1 MVTTASAAADSV
13 RMRLLNATSVVLAQ
27 HGPRKLSLSDIATV
41 AGVSRPTLYRHF
53 SSKEDLLAALAT
65 HEKQRYATEL
75 ARAISGVP
83 PGERLDRAL
92 QFVVEFQ
99 HDHPM
104 RGLVIIEPAFM
115 IDQFEVSLR
124 TMSTALIPLL
134 EELSPAV
141 RSGRIEPADLADL
154 VVRTALSH
162 FLIRGDDAQ
171 LRRELRHVVGLG
183 GGVGP
188 TAG

>member
-1 MVTTASAAADSV
+1 MATTAPAAADSV
-13 RMRLLNATSVVLAQ
+13 RIRLLNATSVVLAQ

-53 SSKEDLLAALAT
+53 SSKDDLLRALAT

-75 ARAISGVP
+75 ALAINGVEAD
-83 PGERLDRAL
+83 ERLDRAL

-99 HDHPM
+99 HDYPM
-104 RGLVIIEPAFM
+104 RGLVVIEPAFM
-115 IDQFEVSLR
+115 IEQFELSLR
-124 TMSTALIPLL
+124 TMSTALVPLL

-141 RSGRIEPADLADL
+141 HSSPIEPADLADL

-171 LRRELRHVVGLG
+171 LLRQLRHVVGIG
-183 GGVGP
+183 G
-188 TAG
+188 